1 MASHE
6 GFFWIGQSYD
16 VYHHVMTFSNTGLTR
31 RWKFGFLVP
40 IQQKSIAFWMAYLY
54 DRRGFTSHKECI
66 FLGGIT
72 KWRNMV

>member
-16 VYHHVMTFSNTGLTR
+16 VYHYVMTFSNTGLTR

-40 IQQKSIAFWMAYLY
+40 IQQKYIAF
-54 DRRGFTSHKECI
+54 
-66 FLGGIT
+66 
-72 KWRNMV
+72 